1 MFFYFVF
8 TAEIGSSGSGHI
20 ALDDIEIDLTA
31 CPTTGP
37 PTTTVDWQTHPDHK
51 DTKGDC
57 NFENGYCYWVQAKSP
72 EDDMNWK
79 RTDKATD
86 SISTG
91 PQFDYTL
98 GTPAGHFAYIE
109 ASS

>member
-1 MFFYFVF
+1 M
-8 TAEIGSSGSGHI
+8 
-20 ALDDIEIDLTA
+20 L
-31 CPTTGP
+31 
-37 PTTTVDWQTHPDHK
+37 
-51 DTKGDC
+51 
-57 NFENGYCYWVQAKSP
+57 NFSYCYWVQVKSP

-109 ASS
+109 ASG